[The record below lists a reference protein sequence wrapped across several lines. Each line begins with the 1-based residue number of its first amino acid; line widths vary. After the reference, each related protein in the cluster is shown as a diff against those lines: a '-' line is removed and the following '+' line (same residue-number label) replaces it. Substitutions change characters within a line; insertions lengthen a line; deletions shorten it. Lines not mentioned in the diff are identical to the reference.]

1 MDGYLAVRKLP
12 ADHVELDRVGIGHA
26 DRHVDQHPPAALPN
40 LLEQREARV
49 PDRVRHRATGRLGR
63 ITSVHVDPHP
73 ELQHTR
79 LCAHDVASFSDLTR
93 RIGSMCRSPEQCAE
107 NPPRSRRYSLVP
119 IRVASTNCS
128 VESSMARL
136 VRPRA
141 CRTYSSRGSIFSCAG
156 GGSFI
161 SYA

>member
-1 MDGYLAVRKLP
+1 MDGHLAVRKLP

-63 ITSVHVDPHP
+63 VTSMHVDAHSK
-73 ELQHTR
+73 LQHAR
-79 LCAHDVASFSDLTR
+79 LCTHDGASFSDPRL
-93 RIGSMCRSPEQCAE
+93 RI
-107 NPPRSRRYSLVP
+107 
-119 IRVASTNCS
+119 ASTNCS
-128 VESSMARL
+128 VTSSIARL
-136 VRPRA
+136 LRPRA
-141 CRTYSSRGSIFSCAG
+141 CKTYSSRGSILSCAG

-161 SYA
+161 SYATGR